1 MKNDIVKPKRK
12 RNLGKTLFI
21 YGGLAWPIIHFI
33 VFWFCMNI
41 GMVYNSFFTETINGE
56 LNFVGFEQYLD
67 VFRFMFGIK
76 EAGMLS
82 PRSWLNTLSLMG
94 LALFINLPLTLF
106 FSYLIYKK
114 VAGHA
119 VLRVGMYVPCVLSTV
134 ILCLFYKIS
143 VSGTQTYKSLFTIL
157 EKLGYSNRFVIE
169 NGALAD
175 SRTAWK
181 AILIFS
187 VWAGVNGNIIYFT
200 SSMARLPDS
209 VLESAE
215 LDGASEMRQFISIVI
230 PMIWPV
236 ITTMSIT
243 LISGALGWYTPSLLM
258 VGESM
263 AGTTGTGSLDDNKQ
277 RNGRKPRRVS
287 RRARSRRRRSRRNVG
302 SRVQEPYGKSV
313 QRGGILMKNTSV
325 PIHRKS
331 VTKRTGI
338 DKVFRIIGIIIMSL
352 LSLSYVYMYLWLLL
366 NSFRTSGNFII
377 DSFKLFDFGNFTLDN
392 YKTLFTVQIAGS
404 SRNPVYLHDTIITT
418 VVLVVG
424 QVALAITIPAFT
436 AYIIAKYEFK
446 LKNII
451 YNVSIV
457 SFIIPT
463 VGSIAT
469 TYRLMMKLHL
479 LNTYFGIFLMAAG
492 GFGLGF
498 LLFKNFFAAI
508 PWEYAESA
516 FLDGATDLGVFLK
529 IMYPQAVP
537 ILTAIAITAFI
548 GCWND
553 YNTAYVFMPNR
564 PTISLGVSQLYTKM
578 EGKLLLPVAFAGMTV
593 LATVSLIVFTI
604 FNKLIMSNFS
614 AGGLKG

>member
-56 LNFVGFEQYLD
+56 LNFDGFEQYLD

-76 EAGMLS
+76 KAGMLS

-263 AGTTGTGSLDDNKQ
+263 AGTTGTGTVAWMIISNVTGGNTVGYPAALGVVVAVLGGTLVLVFKSLM
-277 RNGRKPRRVS
+277 
-287 RRARSRRRRSRRNVG
+287 
-302 SRVQEPYGKSV
+302 E
-313 QRGGILMKNTSV
+313 
-325 PIHRKS
+325 
-331 VTKRTGI
+331 
-338 DKVFRIIGIIIMSL
+338 KVFKE
-352 LSLSYVYMYLWLLL
+352 V
-366 NSFRTSGNFII
+366 
-377 DSFKLFDFGNFTLDN
+377 
-392 YKTLFTVQIAGS
+392 
-404 SRNPVYLHDTIITT
+404 
-418 VVLVVG
+418 
-424 QVALAITIPAFT
+424 
-436 AYIIAKYEFK
+436 
-446 LKNII
+446 
-451 YNVSIV
+451 
-457 SFIIPT
+457 
-463 VGSIAT
+463 
-469 TYRLMMKLHL
+469 
-479 LNTYFGIFLMAAG
+479 
-492 GFGLGF
+492 
-498 LLFKNFFAAI
+498 
-508 PWEYAESA
+508 EY
-516 FLDGATDLGVFLK
+516 
-529 IMYPQAVP
+529 
-537 ILTAIAITAFI
+537 
-548 GCWND
+548 
-553 YNTAYVFMPNR
+553 
-564 PTISLGVSQLYTKM
+564 
-578 EGKLLLPVAFAGMTV
+578 
-593 LATVSLIVFTI
+593 
-604 FNKLIMSNFS
+604 
-614 AGGLKG
+614 

>member
-1 MKNDIVKPKRK
+1 MKNDIVKTKRK

-56 LNFVGFEQYLD
+56 LNFVGVEQYLD

-236 ITTMSIT
+236 KI
-243 LISGALGWYTPSLLM
+243 
-258 VGESM
+258 
-263 AGTTGTGSLDDNKQ
+263 
-277 RNGRKPRRVS
+277 GRAHV
-287 RRARSRRRRSRRNVG
+287 
-302 SRVQEPYGKSV
+302 
-313 QRGGILMKNTSV
+313 
-325 PIHRKS
+325 
-331 VTKRTGI
+331 
-338 DKVFRIIGIIIMSL
+338 
-352 LSLSYVYMYLWLLL
+352 
-366 NSFRTSGNFII
+366 
-377 DSFKLFDFGNFTLDN
+377 
-392 YKTLFTVQIAGS
+392 
-404 SRNPVYLHDTIITT
+404 
-418 VVLVVG
+418 
-424 QVALAITIPAFT
+424 
-436 AYIIAKYEFK
+436 
-446 LKNII
+446 
-451 YNVSIV
+451 
-457 SFIIPT
+457 
-463 VGSIAT
+463 
-469 TYRLMMKLHL
+469 
-479 LNTYFGIFLMAAG
+479 
-492 GFGLGF
+492 
-498 LLFKNFFAAI
+498 
-508 PWEYAESA
+508 
-516 FLDGATDLGVFLK
+516 
-529 IMYPQAVP
+529 
-537 ILTAIAITAFI
+537 
-548 GCWND
+548 
-553 YNTAYVFMPNR
+553 
-564 PTISLGVSQLYTKM
+564 
-578 EGKLLLPVAFAGMTV
+578 
-593 LATVSLIVFTI
+593 
-604 FNKLIMSNFS
+604 
-614 AGGLKG
+614 

>member
-12 RNLGKTLFI
+12 MNLGKTLFI

-157 EKLGYSNRFVIE
+157 EKLGYGNRFVIE

-263 AGTTGTGSLDDNKQ
+263 AGTTGTGTVAWMIISNVTGGNTVGYPAALGVVVAVLGGTLVLVFKSLM
-277 RNGRKPRRVS
+277 
-287 RRARSRRRRSRRNVG
+287 
-302 SRVQEPYGKSV
+302 E
-313 QRGGILMKNTSV
+313 
-325 PIHRKS
+325 
-331 VTKRTGI
+331 
-338 DKVFRIIGIIIMSL
+338 KVFKE
-352 LSLSYVYMYLWLLL
+352 V
-366 NSFRTSGNFII
+366 
-377 DSFKLFDFGNFTLDN
+377 
-392 YKTLFTVQIAGS
+392 
-404 SRNPVYLHDTIITT
+404 
-418 VVLVVG
+418 
-424 QVALAITIPAFT
+424 
-436 AYIIAKYEFK
+436 
-446 LKNII
+446 
-451 YNVSIV
+451 
-457 SFIIPT
+457 
-463 VGSIAT
+463 
-469 TYRLMMKLHL
+469 
-479 LNTYFGIFLMAAG
+479 
-492 GFGLGF
+492 
-498 LLFKNFFAAI
+498 
-508 PWEYAESA
+508 EY
-516 FLDGATDLGVFLK
+516 
-529 IMYPQAVP
+529 
-537 ILTAIAITAFI
+537 
-548 GCWND
+548 
-553 YNTAYVFMPNR
+553 
-564 PTISLGVSQLYTKM
+564 
-578 EGKLLLPVAFAGMTV
+578 
-593 LATVSLIVFTI
+593 
-604 FNKLIMSNFS
+604 
-614 AGGLKG
+614 